1 MVMQERK
8 SPDFGSLEV
17 GIYIHVPLTKKKN
30 TKCSEKL
37 QVGSN

>member
-8 SPDFGSLEV
+8 SPDFRSLEV
-17 GIYIHVPLTKKKN
+17 GIYIHVPLTKKN
-30 TKCSEKL
+30 TKFLEKL